1 MVQCACGCMFLWAR
15 RSQWILGWLSDEH
28 WWIFLWRLR
37 FQAHRTQLWHLCCG
51 SGYRSLCLRSKWVV
65 YGAIFPVSQWNSF
78 KRHRITQCEQN
89 HAYGFH
95 SVSLKSV
102 AIPLL
107 MFILRADHTL
117 LLRACVHT
125 SLHTVMFTLR
135 ADHILLLR
143 AYVHTSLCPCVH
155 FYLSNWV
162 ELQLLIKLS
171 ASLYIRFPGIQV
183 TNDCEQPCGCRRK
196 NLDPLQGQ

>member
-1 MVQCACGCMFLWAR
+1 MFLWAR

-28 WWIFLWRLR
+28 WGIYLCRLR

-51 SGYRSLCLRSKWVV
+51 SWSRFLHLRIKCVV
-65 YGAIFPVSQWNSF
+65 HGAIFPVSQWNGF
-78 KRHRITQCEQN
+78 MRHRITQCEQN

-107 MFILRADHTL
+107 MFALRADHTL
-117 LLRACVHT
+117 RLRACVHT

-135 ADHILLLR
+135 ADHPLFLR
-143 AYVHTSLCPCVH
+143 ACVHTSLRPCVH
-155 FYLSNWV
+155 FCLSNWA
-162 ELQLLIKLS
+162 ESQLLVKLS
-171 ASLYIRFPGIQV
+171 AGIYIRFPGIQV
-183 TNDCEQPCGCRRK
+183 PNDYEQPGGCRRK